1 MKQKGSDTFKSGIV
15 VLVGRPNAGKSTLLN
30 AIIGHKV
37 AITSPKPQTTQF
49 LIQAVYEDPRGQI
62 IFTDTPGIF
71 ARLPSLR
78 SGVSGQAKTESSY
91 NQNINFMAQQT
102 LNQGVD
108 VIVYVIDKTRERGIE
123 ENRVLG
129 IVRKSKAPKILVIN
143 KIDKRQPSFIE
154 QYKFME
160 EEFDAKVELSALT
173 HANIN
178 VLLDT
183 IFAFLKEGEK
193 LVNEKEMPVMA
204 LNFDSKL
211 YLEELIREKAF
222 LRLRREVPYAIR
234 VNVDEIIERPKKN
247 MTVIKARILCP
258 LRYKKMIIGAGGAKI
273 KEIGTMVRT
282 ELEIATNRKIYLE
295 LTVEEE

>member
-1 MKQKGSDTFKSGIV
+1 MNKDKKQTFKSGIV
-15 VLVGRPNAGKSTLLN
+15 ALVGRPNAGKSTLLN

-62 IFTDTPGIF
+62 VFTDTPGIF
-71 ARLPSLR
+71 AKTDNPKAHDINLTAEHSL
-78 SGVSGQAKTESSY
+78 KD
-91 NQNINFMAQQT
+91 
-102 LNQGVD
+102 GVD
-108 VIVYVIDKTRERGIE
+108 VIVYVIDKTRERGVE

-129 IVRKSKAPKILVIN
+129 MVRKSKAPKILVIN
-143 KIDKRQPSFIE
+143 KIDKREPSFIE

-173 HANIN
+173 HSNIN
-178 VLLDT
+178 VLIDT

-193 LVNEKEMPVMA
+193 IVSEKEMPITA

-234 VNVDEIIERPKKN
+234 VKVDEIIERPKKN

-258 LRYKKMIIGAGGAKI
+258 SRYKKMIIGAGGAKI
-273 KEIGTMVRT
+273 KEIGMMVRT
-282 ELEIATNRKIYLE
+282 ELEIATNRKIYIE